1 MHVSERLLQLYATL
15 DTKTRVS
22 IQRQITSNLADGKPL
37 SDSFNELTGETDE
50 TISNESKTADD
61 FTSWLKSGKTD
72 LIFLSYYVAIL
83 ERHDENHLPFFE
95 NDANASVP
103 KHSIE
108 DVPTHQGPFI
118 EKEDLSSPA
127 PIPTDEPSLQQE
139 QTDSELLADQ
149 AVATTLLPDEE
160 PVQPT
165 VKPRYVA
172 ETPMPSRA
180 ERLKYQRHI
189 EPARPRRRQS
199 GGLMIGIFITMI
211 LLGGGYFAYPLLA
224 DLFNTSNETATTTP
238 PVKDE
243 PVVAVP
249 ETNDVWINVKN
260 TSLLSAPDS
269 TNVTYIA
276 DIGDHYPVLEEQEDY
291 ILLDLGTDDLTAWAK
306 KSDVTTEWTGPVL
319 SDPQLLTWIQTG
331 VDQTYIEKSAED
343 YLQMTEEE
351 LYAEIGEPF
360 GRDED
365 ALNDYAFYSGIFFT
379 IQNGEV
385 MAIDWTNTGQ
395 TKDVLLQIGEPT
407 YVTEDAVV
415 FESDRYSLR
424 LFIGASGT
432 TRIRLSEI

>member
-15 DTKTRVS
+15 DTNTRVS
-22 IQRQITSNLADGKPL
+22 IQRQISSNLADGKPL
-37 SDSFNELTGETDE
+37 SDSFYELTGETDE

-61 FTSWLKSGKTD
+61 FTAWLKSGKTD
-72 LIFLSYYVAIL
+72 LVFLSYYVAIL
-83 ERHDENHLPFFE
+83 EQHDENHLPFFE
-95 NDANASVP
+95 NDANASVSQ
-103 KHSIE
+103 HSNE
-108 DVPTHQGPFI
+108 DVSIHQGPFI

-127 PIPTDEPSLQQE
+127 PGPVDEPALQHE
-139 QTDSELLADQ
+139 QTDSESLADQ
-149 AVATTLLPDEE
+149 AAATTILPHEE

-211 LLGGGYFAYPLLA
+211 LLGGSYFAYPLLT
-224 DLFNTSNETATTTP
+224 DLFNTPSETATTTP
-238 PVKDE
+238 SDQAE
-243 PVVAVP
+243 PVVTVP

-276 DIGDHYPVLEEQEDY
+276 DIGDRYPVLEEQEDY
-291 ILLDLGTDDLTAWAK
+291 ILLDLGTDDLTAWAP
-306 KSDVTTEWTGPVL
+306 KSDVTTEWTGSVL

-331 VDQTYIEKSAED
+331 VDQTYIETSAEE

-365 ALNDYAFYSGIFFT
+365 ALNDYAFYAGIFFT
-379 IQNGEV
+379 IQNGKV
-385 MAIDWTNTGQ
+385 QAIDWTNTGQ

-407 YVTEDAVV
+407 YVTDDAIVY
-415 FESDRYSLR
+415 ESDSYSLR
-424 LFIGASGT
+424 MFVGASGT
-432 TRIRLSEI
+432 TRIRLTEL